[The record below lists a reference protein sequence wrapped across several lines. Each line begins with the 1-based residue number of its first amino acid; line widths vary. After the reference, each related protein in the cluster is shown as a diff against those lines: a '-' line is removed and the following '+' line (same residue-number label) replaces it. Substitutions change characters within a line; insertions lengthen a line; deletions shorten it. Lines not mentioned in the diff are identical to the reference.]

1 MATTLA
7 IRIQARIID
16 AMNVEAVSTVYA
28 LVDPSA
34 SFDAVASQF
43 EAFLADLDATTDGQ
57 IIAAEYTV
65 LPALPEGLKG
75 SPVAG
80 SRAGQTG
87 ILNFNATGDS
97 RHLWGFAIPAL
108 SNSTDVVVAGRIVLD
123 SGKPA
128 NTLYTLL
135 AGGGTAI
142 LQWTNATSQALSA
155 FKDALISFREHPV
168 QLSRRSYERA

>member
-16 AMNVEAVSTVYA
+16 SMNVEAVSTAYA

-43 EAFLADLDATTDGQ
+43 NTFLVNLDAMTDGQ
-57 IIAAEYTV
+57 IIAASYTV
-65 LPALPEGLKG
+65 LPALPDGLK
-75 SPVAG
+75 SAPATG
-80 SRAGQTG
+80 SRAEQTG
-87 ILNFNATGDS
+87 VLNFNAAGDS
-97 RHLWGFAIPAL
+97 HLWGFAIPAL

-155 FKDALISFREHPV
+155 FKDALISFRQHNQ
-168 QLSRRSYERA
+168 QLARNTYERA

>member
-16 AMNVEAVSTVYA
+16 AMNVEAVSTAYA
-28 LVDPSA
+28 LVDPTA

-43 EAFLADLDATTDGQ
+43 NTFLVNLDATTDGQ
-57 IIAAEYTV
+57 IIAASYTVV
-65 LPALPEGLKG
+65 LPALPDGLK
-75 SPVAG
+75 SAPATG
-80 SRAGQTG
+80 SRAEQTG
-87 ILNFNATGDS
+87 VLNFNAAGDS
-97 RHLWGFAIPAL
+97 HLWGFAIPAL
-108 SNSTDVVVAGRIVLD
+108 STDVVVAGRIVLD

-142 LQWTNATSQALSA
+142 LQWTNATSQAISA
-155 FKDALISFREHPV
+155 FKDALISFRQHNQ
-168 QLSRRSYERA
+168 QLARNTYERG